1 MDFHLSLSNTL
12 INRKSCRDF
21 DPDKRIDQ
29 VQIDLLDWA
38 SCRAPYASGG
48 PRRKPIFVTN
58 FATKERLMGACMGQK
73 YVRDCSLVCVFCG
86 TDPGT
91 RLRQGFSKFVFD
103 CSTACMCVDLM
114 AVSLGFGTCWI
125 GNFIPDR
132 VAKILGTDLRPTI
145 ILLVGYRI

>member
-1 MDFHLSLSNTL
+1 MDFHLSFSNTL

-21 DPDKRIDQ
+21 DPDKKIDQ

-48 PRRKPIFVTN
+48 PRRKVIYVTDRDKK
-58 FATKERLMGACMGQK
+58 AGLSAACMGQL
-73 YVRDCSLVCVFCG
+73 YVLECSVVCVFCG

-103 CSTACMCVDLM
+103 CSAACMCVDLM
-114 AVSLGFGTCWI
+114 AVSQGMSTCWI
-125 GNFIPDR
+125 GNFLPDQ
-132 VAKILGTDLRPTI
+132 VAKIIDTDLRPTI
-145 ILLVGYRI
+145 ILLVGYRK